1 MAKARG
7 PNKNTQTGKVSNNQL
22 NTDGLESAFAME
34 TQNLKKRDELYKV
47 AQKRLEAQKLV
58 VDGINKSMQA
68 SNNLSKEQINKI
80 QKAVNIWSE
89 YESIQAKVLKD
100 QKDGNLTAKGAN
112 KIISEYKKQ
121 YESAL
126 KGAKLFGKENKQI
139 RDVLRSLKGEMNLL
153 DEAVKDTAKSMNL
166 VDEALDEIGSS
177 GVPMMRE
184 LTNILKSAKNGGVGL
199 TTALFAAGA
208 ALGALAYNYGLVGNK
223 IKTAAGYD
231 KRIAELSGNINEINL
246 QIEAG
251 LIGPKN
257 RRNFVVEKA
266 AAEFASSMK
275 QAAAAFQAASKTA
288 LFGESIGGV
297 GYAADKLQMA
307 GIGAEKIASS
317 MSAAADAT
325 GRMPSGRVAAD
336 MAIMSARTGASEA
349 SIASIN
355 ESFMRIDGLTE
366 RSSLNMQEG
375 LRAMAKSAKINLG
388 GLVEEMAEASKDM
401 LGYQIK
407 STSIL
412 AKQVTFA
419 KSLGVSFN
427 AVAKA
432 GQSMVLNYKD
442 SIKSEMQLSAMLGKN
457 VDLSE
462 VRAKFASGDQT
473 GALRALQAQGLDPA
487 KMDMFQQQ
495 MLQQATGMDLNTLSK
510 LSKNRG
516 VEANLSSGNAG
527 RGNAGFLGRNV
538 SAQATLNARNAM
550 ISSETAIQLNKI
562 NRDEEM
568 AKQQGIVDNLGGI
581 QVAMKELKQIEGLKD
596 AEIGLTTAIYALIG
610 ALALGGLGKLGEFI
624 KNKAVNKTTTKV
636 AEKATTKVVEKSAS
650 KGIGKI
656 FSKGVAKR
664 IPILGSILGLGF
676 AADRLMSGDFAGAG
690 LETLSAGA
698 GLLDLVA
705 PGAGTASS
713 LAIDAGIAAR
723 DMGVFKGAT
732 PSSVAAQAKPTT
744 AQVQS
749 VTPANTS
756 VTTTAANMDKWLK
769 DKMVQ
774 MNGNLE
780 RVVDRTHKTMMNT
793 ATTNKELH
801 VLNTNT
807 TALKELTRRIEALTR
822 ATYEGGTV
830 VKIDGKVV
838 ATAMDRYQSNTAGTN
853 PTSTTPISR
862 GSKTTYGY

>member
-1 MAKARG
+1 
-7 PNKNTQTGKVSNNQL
+7 
-22 NTDGLESAFAME
+22 
-34 TQNLKKRDELYKV
+34 
-47 AQKRLEAQKLV
+47 
-58 VDGINKSMQA
+58 
-68 SNNLSKEQINKI
+68 
-80 QKAVNIWSE
+80 
-89 YESIQAKVLKD
+89 
-100 QKDGNLTAKGAN
+100 
-112 KIISEYKKQ
+112 
-121 YESAL
+121 
-126 KGAKLFGKENKQI
+126 
-139 RDVLRSLKGEMNLL
+139 
-153 DEAVKDTAKSMNL
+153 
-166 VDEALDEIGSS
+166 
-177 GVPMMRE
+177 
-184 LTNILKSAKNGGVGL
+184 
-199 TTALFAAGA
+199 
-208 ALGALAYNYGLVGNK
+208 
-223 IKTAAGYD
+223 
-231 KRIAELSGNINEINL
+231 
-246 QIEAG
+246 
-251 LIGPKN
+251 
-257 RRNFVVEKA
+257 
-266 AAEFASSMK
+266 
-275 QAAAAFQAASKTA
+275 
-288 LFGESIGGV
+288 
-297 GYAADKLQMA
+297 
-307 GIGAEKIASS
+307 
-317 MSAAADAT
+317 
-325 GRMPSGRVAAD
+325 
-336 MAIMSARTGASEA
+336 
-349 SIASIN
+349 
-355 ESFMRIDGLTE
+355 
-366 RSSLNMQEG
+366 
-375 LRAMAKSAKINLG
+375 
-388 GLVEEMAEASKDM
+388 
-401 LGYQIK
+401 
-407 STSIL
+407 
-412 AKQVTFA
+412 
-419 KSLGVSFN
+419 
-427 AVAKA
+427 
-432 GQSMVLNYKD
+432 
-442 SIKSEMQLSAMLGKN
+442 
-457 VDLSE
+457 
-462 VRAKFASGDQT
+462 
-473 GALRALQAQGLDPA
+473 
-487 KMDMFQQQ
+487 
-495 MLQQATGMDLNTLSK
+495 
-510 LSKNRG
+510 
-516 VEANLSSGNAG
+516 
-527 RGNAGFLGRNV
+527 LGRNV

-610 ALALGGLGKLGEFI
+610 ALALGGLRKLGEFI